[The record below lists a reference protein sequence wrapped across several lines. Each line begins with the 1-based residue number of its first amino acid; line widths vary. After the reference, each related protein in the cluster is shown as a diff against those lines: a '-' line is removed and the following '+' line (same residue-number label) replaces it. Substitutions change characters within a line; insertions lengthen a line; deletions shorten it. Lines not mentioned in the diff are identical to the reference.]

1 MYKEQLKVY
10 RKIVLVR
17 DEASDT
23 VVWSYWAILHS
34 RMHWRIAK
42 AIIAF
47 VCVLHKSS
55 NVKVFTNTHK
65 WSLRCCGY
73 RCWPHETIIAN
84 VSSGLPLKLGT
95 ECCICLCV
103 CACVLQSNTTFD
115 GALALHAI

>member
-1 MYKEQLKVY
+1 MYREQLKVY
-10 RKIVLVR
+10 REIVLVR
-17 DEASDT
+17 DEVSET

-47 VCVLHKSS
+47 VFVYAQEQQCQGIYKYAQV
-55 NVKVFTNTHK
+55 VIEV
-65 WSLRCCGY
+65 CGY

-84 VSSGLPLKLGT
+84 VSSDLPLKLGT

-103 CACVLQSNTTFD
+103 CSSKQHDVC
-115 GALALHAI
+115 